1 MGSGMP
7 WKSSS
12 DSLLGWVLQ
21 HWKKFDPE
29 NLKKKRFI
37 SFCELVW
44 SQYKL
49 GGQEKWPLHGTL
61 SYNTILQLNLFR
73 WKQEKDSEAPYIQ
86 SFMALSQKLDVRDV
100 GRTGLSAASHPQA
113 LRLPPHQSF

>member
-1 MGSGMP
+1 MAFRLRMGSGMP

-49 GGQEKWPLHGTL
+49 GGQEK
-61 SYNTILQLNLFR
+61 
-73 WKQEKDSEAPYIQ
+73 
-86 SFMALSQKLDVRDV
+86 
-100 GRTGLSAASHPQA
+100 
-113 LRLPPHQSF
+113 